1 MNKKELSELKK
12 HFSAASDRFAMN
24 RVATAFVDV
33 ERNIHN
39 IQIRPYH
46 SIPAEENECLMAT
59 LKRVLSGTLG
69 KGLIEYEFPQE
80 TMKKAAVSTF
90 SMEHCSPNWKMKI
103 MCHF

>member
-59 LKRVLSGTLG
+59 LKRVLWE
-69 KGLIEYEFPQE
+69 KD
-80 TMKKAAVSTF
+80 
-90 SMEHCSPNWKMKI
+90 
-103 MCHF
+103 